1 MTWRPRHPPATATAP
16 RRVPPARCPWALR
29 RGASRGGPPEG
40 GLQRGASGGGLS
52 GPSGPEGGTRAIASQ
67 WRVAVL
73 HTVSSRFDPWRL
85 YALIEV
91 PKTMQVTLNRPLTVL
106 SHTRRVVRVLLGP
119 VFGSPIRVL
128 GDPRT
133 RVRVPYSGPGGP

>member
-1 MTWRPRHPPATATAP
+1 MLIDREIHDLEAPAPPRHCHCPATRP
-16 RRVPPARCPWALR
+16 PGSVPV
-29 RGASRGGPPEG
+29 GPPEE

-133 RVRVPYSGPGGP
+133 RVRVP